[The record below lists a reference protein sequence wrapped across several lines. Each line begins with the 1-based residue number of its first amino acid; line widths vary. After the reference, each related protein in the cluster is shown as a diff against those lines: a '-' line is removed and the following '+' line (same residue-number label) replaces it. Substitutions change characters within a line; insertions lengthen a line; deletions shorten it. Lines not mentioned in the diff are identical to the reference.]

1 MCGRYAT
8 ALSQA
13 EWSGLFPVGPD
24 SLDFPE
30 PRYNLAPSQGAPVIR
45 NLDGER
51 RLDQIRWGLVPAW
64 AKSVADMKH
73 NLFNARAETA
83 AEKPSFRSAF
93 KSRRCL
99 MPASGF
105 YEWRTVEGVKQPY
118 YISRVDGAPMVFAGL
133 WERWTK
139 DGQELDS
146 CTMLTTSANEFM
158 QELHHRMPVI
168 LEAAEREIW
177 LEDGPEA
184 ILRPSAEDVLQA
196 WPVTRAVG
204 NVRNESRDLL
214 EPISL

>member
-8 ALSQA
+8 ALNQA
-13 EWSGLFPVGPD
+13 EWSGLFPVRPD
-24 SLDFPE
+24 SLDIPE

-45 NLDGER
+45 ELDGER
-51 RLDQIRWGLVPAW
+51 RLDLIRWGLVPAW
-64 AKSVADMKH
+64 AKNPTDVRH

-105 YEWRTVEGVKQPY
+105 FEWRTVDGVKQPY

-133 WERWTK
+133 WERWAK

-158 QELHHRMPVI
+158 RDLHHRMPVI
-168 LEAAEREIW
+168 LEADAREIW
-177 LEDGPEA
+177 LEEGSEA
-184 ILRPSAEDVLQA
+184 VLGPSAEGVLQA

-204 NVRNESRDLL
+204 NVRNESPGLL